1 MEAELKQEFGAEVT
15 LLKGG
20 AGIFDVHV
28 DGTLVFSKHEVGRHA
43 DPGEVL
49 RAIREK
55 GLA

>member
-1 MEAELKQEFGAEVT
+1 LEAELKQEFGAEVT